1 MFEPRRRK
9 VRVVAT
15 LGPASRSRDM
25 IKSLFEAG
33 ADVFRINMSHGTQ
46 ADRAELI
53 ATIRSVEEEEGRP
66 IPILVDL
73 QGPKLRVSAFAEGK
87 VEITAGQRFIF
98 DSRND
103 LGDGSRVYLPHP
115 EIFSALSIGDTLLV
129 DDGKMRFK
137 ATEIGDGRIVT
148 IAEVAGTISN
158 HKGVNVPDAV
168 IPLAA
173 LTEKDRSD
181 LAFALD
187 QTVDWIALSF
197 VQRAADVAELRKL
210 VGNRAGVLSKIE
222 KPAAL
227 EALEEIIDISDA
239 VMVAR
244 GDLGVELPPE
254 AVPPEQKRIIN
265 AARAK
270 GKPVV
275 VATQML
281 ESMIFSPTPTR
292 AEVSDVANAVYDG
305 ADAVMLSAESA
316 AGAYPV
322 EAVAM
327 MDQIAHRVE
336 RDPSYHVRMRLSDT
350 APEATAEDAI
360 SEAAKQVAETL
371 AAKLIVCFTTSGGT
385 ARRVARERPNTPIL
399 ILTPRIDTARRL
411 GLLWGAHAIRT
422 KDIGD
427 FEEMIAKSKRMAL
440 RSKLAQG
447 GDRII
452 ITAGFPFGTSGS
464 TNLLHIAWLSG
475 DELKDHQD

>member
-1 MFEPRRRK
+1 
-9 VRVVAT
+9 
-15 LGPASRSRDM
+15 
-25 IKSLFEAG
+25 
-33 ADVFRINMSHGTQ
+33 
-46 ADRAELI
+46 
-53 ATIRSVEEEEGRP
+53 
-66 IPILVDL
+66 
-73 QGPKLRVSAFAEGK
+73 
-87 VEITAGQRFIF
+87 
-98 DSRND
+98 
-103 LGDGSRVYLPHP
+103 
-115 EIFSALSIGDTLLV
+115 
-129 DDGKMRFK
+129 
-137 ATEIGDGRIVT
+137 
-148 IAEVAGTISN
+148 
-158 HKGVNVPDAV
+158 
-168 IPLAA
+168 
-173 LTEKDRSD
+173 
-181 LAFALD
+181 
-187 QTVDWIALSF
+187 
-197 VQRAADVAELRKL
+197 
-210 VGNRAGVLSKIE
+210 
-222 KPAAL
+222 
-227 EALEEIIDISDA
+227 
-239 VMVAR
+239 
-244 GDLGVELPPE
+244 
-254 AVPPEQKRIIN
+254 
-265 AARAK
+265 
-270 GKPVV
+270 
-275 VATQML
+275 
-281 ESMIFSPTPTR
+281 
-292 AEVSDVANAVYDG
+292 VSDVANAVYDG